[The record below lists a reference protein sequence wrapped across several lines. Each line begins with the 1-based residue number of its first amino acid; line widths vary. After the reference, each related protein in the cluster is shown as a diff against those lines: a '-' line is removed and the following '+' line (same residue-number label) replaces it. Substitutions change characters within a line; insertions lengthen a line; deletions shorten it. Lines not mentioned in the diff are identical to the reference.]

1 MSTVLVQVCVRP
13 EFHDAFIAATRINC
27 QHSRNEPGNLRFD
40 LLQSPE
46 DPDRFIL
53 YEAYRTEDAA
63 RAHKETAHYLAWR
76 ETVAP
81 MMAEPRAA
89 TAWLLIDA

>member
-1 MSTVLVQVCVRP
+1 MATVLVQVHVRS
-13 EFHDAFIAATRINC
+13 EFRDAFIAATRINC
-27 QHSRNEPGNLRFD
+27 QHSREESGNLRFD

-46 DPDRFIL
+46 EPDRFIL
-53 YEAYRTEDAA
+53 YEAYRTEEAA

-81 MMAEPRAA
+81 MMVEPRAA
-89 TAWLLIDA
+89 TAWVLVDV